1 MLESFTTWFCLKE
14 CVFKLVKPIC
24 MFVLPIF
31 GFVIIHYF
39 VWNSH
44 LSIHTHTHLYLSV
57 TFIHITLTF
66 TSTLTITSHT
76 HTHSVAPVLLRPVT
90 VCSFWLHLDCG
101 PLSAHPGCYWWRS
114 GRQTSHT
121 QPWGRKAQC
130 VCVSEWLT
138 AWVSEYH
145 HKKV

>member
-1 MLESFTTWFCLKE
+1 MLESFTTWFCLKQ

-39 VWNSH
+39 VWKLRLGLHSH

-57 TFIHITLTF
+57 TFINITLTF

-76 HTHSVAPVLLRPVT
+76 HTLSGPSSSQTCYSVFILAPSGLWTSFCASWLLLMEKWSTDRSYIPMRWEST
-90 VCSFWLHLDCG
+90 VCVW
-101 PLSAHPGCYWWRS
+101 
-114 GRQTSHT
+114 
-121 QPWGRKAQC
+121 
-130 VCVSEWLT
+130 VSEWLT
-138 AWVSEYH
+138 AWVSD
-145 HKKV
+145 